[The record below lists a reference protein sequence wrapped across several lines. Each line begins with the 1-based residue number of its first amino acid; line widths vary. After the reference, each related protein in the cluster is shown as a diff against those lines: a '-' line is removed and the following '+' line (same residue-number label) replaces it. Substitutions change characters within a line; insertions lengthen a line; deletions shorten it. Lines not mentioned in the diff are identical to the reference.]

1 MRFGRLLERCTSHP
15 VEGGWVESKLYVG
28 MVLVVF
34 GRWLGEGV
42 FLYCEEC
49 QACFFGKSGYC
60 AVLCD
65 GNACFFENKGLFGL
79 FCRGVLGG
87 IEKKNDFIIIRYTV

>member
-1 MRFGRLLERCTSHP
+1 MHRLFCVCPVGLSGTSLEVCPTLERCTSHSD
-15 VEGGWVESKLYVG
+15 EGGWVESKLYVG

-42 FLYCEEC
+42 FLYYEEC
-49 QACFFGKSGYC
+49 QACFFRRRGYC

-65 GNACFFENKGLFGL
+65 GNA
-79 FCRGVLGG
+79 
-87 IEKKNDFIIIRYTV
+87 